1 MRLLN
6 QIFKFLFLT
15 ALMGAFALAAQ
26 LRQTAVIELP
36 GNPGFGPVAIANGY
50 VVIVHGS
57 DNSLDVFDP
66 QKRRVVTQVFGMH
79 RPTGLAVDDQSGK
92 IYVANS
98 GDNTIA
104 VVSSKDWK
112 VADTIQFQETPG
124 PLQLAP
130 GGKKLFVG
138 NSRAQSIS
146 LVQLD
151 RGNLVTTVPV
161 GGSAKG
167 MTFDPARNVLLA
179 SLEDTREVIALD
191 PALQI
196 VARYPLIAS
205 MPTGIVVDA
214 QARRI
219 YVAVRSAVVALD
231 ADTGKE
237 IKRVAA
243 PAGVNSLW
251 LDPAD
256 GVLYTAG
263 GGSVLRI
270 KAGNGRFEV
279 EQELSAKVR
288 GQTLAYDPGRKLVF
302 VPGGQ
307 EGHAKLLIVRSIE
320 NTTPAAGSPT
330 KSTSW

>member
-6 QIFKFLFLT
+6 QIPKFLFLT
-15 ALMGAFALAAQ
+15 AVMAAFASAAQ

-36 GNPGFGPVAIANGY
+36 GNPGFGEVALANGY
-50 VVIVHGS
+50 VVVAHGG

-79 RPTGLAVDDQSGK
+79 DPRGIAVDDQAGK
-92 IYVANS
+92 VYVANS

-112 VADTIQFQETPG
+112 LADTIKLKDAPG
-124 PLQLAP
+124 TLQLAP

-138 NSRAQSIS
+138 NDHAQSVS
-146 LVQLD
+146 VVELD
-151 RGNLVTTVPV
+151 RGNLITTVNV
-161 GGSAKG
+161 GGSAEG
-167 MTFDPARNVLLA
+167 MAFDPVRNVLLA
-179 SLEDTREVIALD
+179 TLEDTREVIAVD
-191 PALQI
+191 PSLRI
-196 VARYPLIAS
+196 VARYPLVAS
-205 MPTGIVVDA
+205 MPTGIAIDP

-219 YVAVRSAVVALD
+219 YVAVRHAVMALD

-237 IKRVAA
+237 VNRVAA

-251 LDPAD
+251 LDPAA

-263 GGSVLRI
+263 GGSVMRI
-270 KAGNGRFEV
+270 KAANGRFEV
-279 EQELSAKVR
+279 EQELPSRVR
-288 GQTLAYDPGRKLVF
+288 GQTLAYDPARKLAF
-302 VPGGQ
+302 IPGGQ

-320 NTTPAAGSPT
+320 AIPVTPPSPT
-330 KSTSW
+330 QSSLR